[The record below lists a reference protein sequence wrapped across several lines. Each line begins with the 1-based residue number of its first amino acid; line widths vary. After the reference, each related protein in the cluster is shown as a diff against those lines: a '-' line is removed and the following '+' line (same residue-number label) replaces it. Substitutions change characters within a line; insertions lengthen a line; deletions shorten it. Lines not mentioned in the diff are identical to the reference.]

1 MQRTAIWRFA
11 VVMICIQKRKN
22 IMTTIAT
29 STEYDQLI
37 KISKDVTALGTTMS
51 ILGWDRE
58 VMMPKKGNEYRAEQF
73 AVSSRILHELST
85 DTKIG
90 ELLDACES
98 DGDLVGDQTS
108 ESAANIRELRHGY
121 DRDTKLPSALV
132 EEEAKLASLSQSAW
146 AEARGENDFTAF
158 QPWLEKIVALL
169 QQKAECF
176 GWADGGEPWDALA
189 EDYEPGCT
197 AAQVSEVFTP
207 LRKKLQ
213 SLLDEIM
220 GSDTKPSNK
229 FNEIALPVEQ
239 QKAFV
244 RSIASQIGFDFEAG
258 RLDESTHPFCS
269 GTHCNDVRL
278 TTRFHENNVNDAIGS
293 TMHEAG
299 HGIYEQGL
307 LYDHVGTPM
316 GRAVSLG
323 IHESQSRMWENQV
336 GRSEAFWKWCYPTMK
351 EFFGDATASLSF
363 EDVYGGANIVRPDLI
378 RVEAD
383 EATYNMHIMI
393 RFELERLL
401 MNGDLAVADLP
412 EAWNQRY
419 KEYLGIEV
427 PTDANGC
434 MQDIHW
440 SMAAIGYFPT
450 YTLGNL
456 YSAQFFEKAMEEI
469 PDMYEQFGSG
479 EFGALKSWLNEN
491 IHSHGKRYRAAEL
504 CEVVT
509 GKELSSDPLMRHLEH
524 KLRPLYG
531 LA

>member
-1 MQRTAIWRFA
+1 MPA
-11 VVMICIQKRKN
+11 
-22 IMTTIAT
+22 IAT
-29 STEYDQLI
+29 VTEYDQLL
-37 KISKDVTALGTTMS
+37 KASKDATALGATLS
-51 ILGWDRE
+51 LLGWDRE
-58 VMMPKKGNEYRAEQF
+58 VMMPKKGNVYRAEQV
-73 AVSSRILHELST
+73 AVSSRLYHELC
-85 DTKIG
+85 TKPNIG
-90 ELLDACES
+90 ELLEACES
-98 DGDLVGDQTS
+98 NDELVADKAS
-108 ESAANIRELRHGY
+108 ESAANLRELRHAY
-121 DRDTKLPSALV
+121 DRATKLPSELV

-146 AEARGENDFTAF
+146 AEARKENDFSSF

-169 QQKAECF
+169 QRKAECF
-176 GWADGGEPWDALA
+176 GWANGGEPWDALA

-197 AAQVSEVFTP
+197 AAKVSEVFTP

-220 GSDTKPSNK
+220 GSDTKPSNA

-239 QKAFV
+239 QQAFV
-244 RSIASQIGFDFEAG
+244 RSIATQIGFDFESG

-269 GTHCNDVRL
+269 GTHCFDVRL

-293 TMHEAG
+293 TMHEVG

-351 EFFGDATASLSF
+351 EFFGDATASLTF
-363 EDVYGGANIVRPDLI
+363 EEVYGGANIVQPDLI

-427 PTDANGC
+427 PNDAKGC

-440 SMAAIGYFPT
+440 SMTAIGYFPT

-456 YSAQFFEKAMEEI
+456 YCAQFFEKAMEDNS
-469 PDMYEQFGSG
+469 DMYEQFAHG
-479 EFGALKSWLNEN
+479 EFGVLKTWLNEN
-491 IHSHGKRYRAAEL
+491 IHQHGQRYRAAEL

-509 GKELSSDPLMRHLEH
+509 GKELSSDPLMRHLEN

>member
-1 MQRTAIWRFA
+1 
-11 VVMICIQKRKN
+11 
-22 IMTTIAT
+22 MTTVAT
-29 STEYDQLI
+29 SIEYDQLL
-37 KISKDVTALGTTMS
+37 KASRDTTALGTSLS

-58 VMMPKKGNEYRAEQF
+58 VMMPKKGNEYRAEQM
-73 AVSSRILHELST
+73 AVASRILHEMET
-85 DTKIG
+85 DPKNG
-90 ELLDACES
+90 ELLEACEADS
-98 DGDLVGDQTS
+98 NLVGDKTC
-108 ESAANIRELRHGY
+108 ESAANIRELRHVY
-121 DRDTKLPSALV
+121 DRATKLPASLV
-132 EEEAKLASLSQSAW
+132 EEQAKLASLSQNAW
-146 AEARGENDFTAF
+146 AEARKENDFSSF
-158 QPWLEKIVALL
+158 QPWLEKIVDLL
-169 QQKAECF
+169 QRKAECF

-197 AAQVSEVFTP
+197 AASVSEVFTP
-207 LRKKLQ
+207 LRDKLQ
-213 SLLDEIM
+213 SLLDELM
-220 GSDTKPSNK
+220 GSDKFPSNA
-229 FNEIALPVEQ
+229 FNEISLPIEQ
-239 QKAFV
+239 QQAFV
-244 RSIASQIGFDFEAG
+244 RSIATKIGFDFEAG

-307 LYDHVGTPM
+307 LYKNVGTPM

-351 EFFGDATASLSF
+351 EFFGDATASLTF

-393 RFELERLL
+393 RFELERML
-401 MNGDLAVADLP
+401 MKGDLAVADLP
-412 EAWNQRY
+412 DAWNQRY
-419 KEYLGIEV
+419 KEYLGIDV
-427 PTDANGC
+427 PDDARGC

-440 SMAAIGYFPT
+440 SMSAIGYFPT

-456 YSAQFFEKAMEEI
+456 YCAQFFEQAMEDI
-469 PDMYEQFGSG
+469 PDMYEQIARG
-479 EFGALKSWLNEN
+479 EFVALKGWLNEN
-491 IHSHGKRYRAAEL
+491 IHQHGQRYRAAEL
-504 CEVVT
+504 CELVT
-509 GKELSSDPLMRHLEH
+509 GASLSSEPLMRHLEG
-524 KLRPLYG
+524 KLKPLYG